1 MLLTITLKHEYGQSC
16 LPSDLGYL
24 LHKHPDHHQQ
34 FELRQGMA
42 HVFYPEVSETAC
54 QAVLWVDIDTVEL
67 VKRFRGPLGEG
78 HALSQYVNDR
88 PYVASSFM
96 SVAIARVFGSALNGN
111 SKERQSLADSE
122 LPFEVTLP
130 VLLCRGGESLLRNL
144 FEPLGYSVTAER
156 HALDDRFEEWGKSAY
171 YSVTLSHRC
180 RLKQLLSHLYVL
192 IPVLDN
198 DKHYWVGDSEIEKLL
213 RHGEAW
219 VAEHPM
225 KALIVKRYMK
235 GQIGLSNKALASL
248 SVDED
253 GSQEDAP
260 SEYEEE
266 VEAKSSL
273 SDQRLSIVS
282 DLIKEHDAE
291 SVIDLGCGEGRL
303 LQRIL
308 PMKGLQRVVGMD
320 VSIRALERAEQR
332 LKLEQKPEKIRA
344 KLTLMQGA
352 LQCRDARLEGFDMAV
367 CMEVIEHMDEDRL
380 DAFEKVLFQY
390 AKPKTA
396 VVTTP
401 NAEYNIKYENLPEGT
416 LRHSD
421 HRFEWNRETFK
432 AWADMV
438 ADRFGYAV
446 EYRAIGDLDAQ
457 VGSPTQMAVFTK
469 AA

>member
-1 MLLTITLKHEYGQSC
+1 MLLTITLKHEHGQSY

-34 FELRQGMA
+34 FELRQGVA
-42 HVFYPEVSETAC
+42 HVFYPEVSETTC
-54 QAVLWVDIDTVEL
+54 QAALWVDIDAVEL
-67 VKRFRGPLGEG
+67 VKRFRGPSGEG
-78 HALSQYVNDR
+78 HALTQYVNDR

-111 SKERQSLADSE
+111 SRERQSLADSE

-130 VLLCRGGESLLRNL
+130 VLPCRGGASLLRNL

-156 HALDDRFEEWGKSAY
+156 LALDDRFEEWGESAY
-171 YSVTLSHRC
+171 YSVTLTHRC
-180 RLKQLLSHLYVL
+180 RLKHLLSHLYVL

-198 DKHYWVGDSEIEKLL
+198 DKHYWVSESEIEKLQ
-213 RHGEAW
+213 RHGEEW

-225 KALIVKRYMK
+225 KTLIVKRYMK
-235 GQIGLSNKALASL
+235 GQIHLSNKAMASL
-248 SVDED
+248 TVEEGD
-253 GSQEDAP
+253 QEEALA
-260 SEYEEE
+260 EYEEL

-273 SDQRLSIVS
+273 NDQRLSTVV
-282 DLIKEHDAE
+282 DLIKARDAE
-291 SVIDLGCGEGRL
+291 SVIDLGCGEGKL

-332 LKLEQKPEKIRA
+332 LKLDQKPEKVRA

-352 LQCRDARLEGFDMAV
+352 LQYRDARLEGFDMAV

-401 NAEYNIKYENLPEGT
+401 NAEYNVKYENLPVGK

-421 HRFEWNRETFK
+421 HRFEWDRATFN
-432 AWADMV
+432 AWADTV

-446 EYRAIGDLDAQ
+446 EYRAVGDLDAQ
-457 VGSPTQMAVFTK
+457 VGTPTQMAVFTR